1 MEYSPQI
8 VVRLTKPAAEEDLAA
23 LQNSAAASRPA
34 VRAETEI
41 LNAVNQLLMADEA
54 FSQALSRFVETLAQV
69 LGLDSAA
76 VWLREV
82 GDERIRCEAAW
93 GTERLEDFL
102 AETRTMSLAAGRGN
116 EAWER
121 FQERRAA
128 ECGRAGLK
136 YAWFFPLPGRGT
148 TPGLLEMCR
157 VEPLQI
163 TVGEEVALRQ
173 AARATGYC
181 LERSRNLA
189 ALEASEAQYRMMF
202 ENVLTGVFRTSPDG
216 RALAANPA
224 LLRMLGFDELCEDAK
239 RAIERNGFG
248 EDLPADCFRELFEG
262 SGEIRGLEAEWTR
275 ASGEALCVR
284 ENIKAVRA
292 ADGSLLFY
300 EGSVEDITERRR
312 GEQKLKRYMQELEAT
327 RETLQKQSGELAATR
342 DRALEA
348 SRLKSEFLA
357 NVSHELRT
365 PMNGIIGLTELVL
378 TSPLNAE
385 QLEYFEMIKSSADS
399 LLGLLNDL
407 LDFSRMEAGKMTL
420 DPVPFDLRKHLGEV
434 VKPMRFRA
442 VAKGL
447 RFDHEVGASV
457 PRNVIGDPDR
467 LRQVL
472 VNLAGNAIKFTHEGG
487 VRVRVRLSSVMNRR
501 AVLRFTVR
509 DTGIGIP
516 AESQTQIFQPFTQAD
531 GSTTRK
537 YGGSGLGLSISAQL
551 VEMMGGTITVESQP
565 GQGSTF
571 EFSAPFLL
579 SPDEPEP
586 ERRDSRADRPRP
598 APMPPCDILLAE
610 DNLVSQRLVAR
621 MLEKQGHR
629 VTIASNGREAVET
642 AERRV
647 FDLIFMDVQM
657 PEMDGLEATAA
668 LRRRGVRTPVVALTA
683 RAMAGDREKCLEAG
697 MNTYL
702 SKPVRMGEIE
712 AAVRLWAERRQE
724 SL

>member
-1 MEYSPQI
+1 MEVSPQD
-8 VVRLTKPAAEEDLAA
+8 VVRLAGSAADQDLAV
-23 LQNSAAASRPA
+23 LQRSAASSRAS
-34 VRAETEI
+34 VHAETEI
-41 LNAVNQLLMADEA
+41 LNAINQLLMSERTSAK
-54 FSQALSRFVETLAQV
+54 ALSRFLETLARA
-69 LGLDSAA
+69 LGLESASI
-76 VWLREV
+76 WQREPE
-82 GDERIRCEAAW
+82 DERIRCEAAW
-93 GTERLEDFL
+93 GTGRLEDFL
-102 AETRTMSLAAGRGN
+102 AETRTISLAAGRGE

-121 FQERRAA
+121 FQERRTA
-128 ECGRAGLK
+128 ECGLAGLRCL
-136 YAWFFPLPGRGT
+136 WFVPLPGRET
-148 TPGLLEMCR
+148 ISGLLEVCHDA
-157 VEPLQI
+157 PLQLAAR
-163 TVGEEVALRQ
+163 EESALRQ
-173 AARATGYC
+173 AARAAGYC

-202 ENVLTGVFRTSPDG
+202 ENILTGVFRTAPDG
-216 RALAANPA
+216 RVLAANPA

-248 EDLPADCFRELFEG
+248 EDLPADSFRELFEG

-275 ASGEALCVR
+275 SSGEVLCVR

-292 ADGSLLFY
+292 SDGSLLFY

-312 GEQKLKRYMQELEAT
+312 AEEKLKRYMHELEAT
-327 RETLQKQSGELAATR
+327 RETLQRQSNELAATR

-365 PMNGIIGLTELVL
+365 PMNGIIGLTELML
-378 TSPLNAE
+378 ANPMSAE

-407 LDFSRMEAGKMTL
+407 LDFSKMEAGKLAL
-420 DPVPFDLRKHLGEV
+420 DPVPFDLRKHLDNL

-442 VAKGL
+442 QTKGL
-447 RFDHEVGASV
+447 RFDHDVGAGV
-457 PRNVIGDPDR
+457 PVNVIGDPDR

-487 VRVRVRLSSVMNRR
+487 VWLRVRLASAISRR

-516 AESQTQIFQPFTQAD
+516 AESQTLIFQPFTQAD

-537 YGGSGLGLSISAQL
+537 YGGSGLGLSICAQL
-551 VEMMGGTITVESQP
+551 AEMMGGTITVASQP
-565 GQGSTF
+565 GKGSTF
-571 EFSAPFLL
+571 EFIAPFLL
-579 SPDEPEP
+579 PADEPEP
-586 ERRDSRADRPRP
+586 ARADQSAERHGLP
-598 APMPPCDILLAE
+598 AVPSCDILLAE
-610 DNLVSQRLVAR
+610 DNLISQRLVAR

-629 VTIASNGREAVET
+629 VTVASNGKEAVET
-642 AERRV
+642 AERRM

-657 PEMDGLEATAA
+657 PEMDGLEATAT
-668 LRRRGVRTPVVALTA
+668 LRRLGVRTPVVALTA
-683 RAMAGDREKCLEAG
+683 RAMTGDRERCLEAG

-712 AAVRLWAERRQE
+712 AVVRLWAGRRE
-724 SL
+724 PA